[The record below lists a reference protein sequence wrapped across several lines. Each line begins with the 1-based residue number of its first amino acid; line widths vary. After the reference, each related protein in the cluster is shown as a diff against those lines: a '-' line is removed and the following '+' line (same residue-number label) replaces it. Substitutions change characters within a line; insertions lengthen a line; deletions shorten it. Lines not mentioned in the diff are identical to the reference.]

1 VWKFE
6 FKHTRRRRRGRR
18 TSSARVAL
26 DSRGNAPDWASSL
39 NALYK
44 ALALKAAVV
53 YTAFCFV
60 CCADI
65 AA

>member
-1 VWKFE
+1 
-6 FKHTRRRRRGRR
+6 
-18 TSSARVAL
+18 
-26 DSRGNAPDWASSL
+26 L

-65 AA
+65 CCVG